1 MFDIHGWVILRL
13 HSQYHAC
20 ADILWLMCTSYFSE
34 LTLFG
39 TTKQG
44 TAYAMHSL
52 VSVLELLYIIS
63 YVLSLSII
71 STVFICITCTQLSF
85 SLDVEYMEVLGY

>member
-1 MFDIHGWVILRL
+1 MGCAVIAFRT
-13 HSQYHAC
+13 SC
-20 ADILWLMCTSYFSE
+20 ADILCLMCTSYFSE

-52 VSVLELLYIIS
+52 VSVQELRCMFS

-71 STVFICITCTQLSF
+71 STVFICMTCTQLSF

>member
-1 MFDIHGWVILRL
+1 
-13 HSQYHAC
+13 
-20 ADILWLMCTSYFSE
+20 
-34 LTLFG
+34 
-39 TTKQG
+39 
-44 TAYAMHSL
+44 MHSL
-52 VSVLELLYIIS
+52 VSVQELLYIIS